1 MIVVTAFPTASA
13 LKMARME
20 VIFAQLNYLANKIKL
35 VPCS

>member
-13 LKMARME
+13 LKMVRME